1 MPRRLRVA
9 RLAAAI
15 AAMAVL
21 AACSSPVAG
30 GLDQPEADAVLAALG
45 RAGMDANKENDSQ
58 NTGKFTITVAHDQ
71 ALHALAVLDSEG
83 LPRPNPAGILDTVGK
98 GDLVPSP
105 DSERATYAAGLSG
118 EFEKTLEAVDGVLR
132 ARVHLNLPEPDPLR
146 DAPAAKATASVLL
159 TIRAG
164 SNPIAEAEVQKI
176 VAGGSPS
183 LSASDVAVVMI
194 PRAVALSSQAP
205 RTGFPPG
212 LVAVLLAMIAATTTA
227 MLVFYTRWIRVRP
240 RKKA

>member
-1 MPRRLRVA
+1 
-9 RLAAAI
+9 
-15 AAMAVL
+15 MAL
-21 AACSSPVAG
+21 LTACSSPVAG
-30 GLDQPEADAVLAALG
+30 GLDEPEADTVLAALG
-45 RAGMDANKENDSQ
+45 RAGVEATKENDSQ
-58 NTGKFTITVAHDQ
+58 NSGRFTITVAHDQ

-98 GDLVPSP
+98 GDLVPSA

-146 DAPAAKATASVLL
+146 NAPPAKATASVLL

-164 SNPIAEAEVQKI
+164 SNPIAADEVKKI

-183 LSASDVAVVMI
+183 LSASDVEVVMI
-194 PRAVALSSQAP
+194 PRATAPSSEASLAHLGPIAIAP
-205 RTGFPPG
+205 SSMRS
-212 LVAVLLAMIAATTTA
+212 LVTLLAGLLAMIAATTAA
-227 MLVFYTRWIRVRP
+227 MLVFYTRWIRIRP